1 MICWNTPLGITA
13 CRTLDLVLLLMYTPF
28 LPRRLNKLRN
38 SPQFIQ
44 SYDPLTKWSFDTC
57 DIQKPHNNL
66 VSSQCQWNQE
76 IVQLLLQLL
85 FIHSFLIAFWF
96 HVPPTFPLSVFF
108 SLLLF
113 SSCRPAFL
121 VSPVSLWVKKREIF
135 MSVQL
140 IKLSVYIYL

>member
-1 MICWNTPLGITA
+1 MVVFLCFQFCVWFDQRWIFKQAPQSLLLRMLGLYQPSRSIKMAVKWRKLYVLVMICWNTPLGITA

-66 VSSQCQWNQE
+66 VSSQCPWNQD
-76 IVQLLLQLL
+76 I
-85 FIHSFLIAFWF
+85 I
-96 HVPPTFPLSVFF
+96 
-108 SLLLF
+108 
-113 SSCRPAFL
+113 
-121 VSPVSLWVKKREIF
+121 
-135 MSVQL
+135 
-140 IKLSVYIYL
+140 